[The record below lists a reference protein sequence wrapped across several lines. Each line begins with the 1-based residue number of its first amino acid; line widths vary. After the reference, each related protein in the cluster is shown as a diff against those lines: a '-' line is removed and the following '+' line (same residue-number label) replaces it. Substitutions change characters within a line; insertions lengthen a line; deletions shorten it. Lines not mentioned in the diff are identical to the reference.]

1 MHACAHARDARRPW
15 CSSQPARSLM
25 GGRGARSAVAARAR
39 WQAGVF
45 LGYGPRQVS
54 QVRAAAAAAAAVRL
68 GRPVQQPPHA
78 CHCHG
83 RPGLG
88 WAGLLHSQ
96 TADCFARGG
105 ARRPAIFAGSVFAP
119 LAIRVLSTDEA
130 QQGGVCR
137 LCEQPL
143 EEHARVR
150 ELGELATLGGHA
162 AMPSDRRAPSLCA
175 ERGSDTISPH
185 IPLTK
190 ARMCGG
196 VGRGDLIE
204 HAPRDGRCS
213 LPRSALVMIA

>member
-1 MHACAHARDARRPW
+1 M
-15 CSSQPARSLM
+15 
-25 GGRGARSAVAARAR
+25 
-39 WQAGVF
+39 
-45 LGYGPRQVS
+45 
-54 QVRAAAAAAAAVRL
+54 
-68 GRPVQQPPHA
+68 PVTVTA
-78 CHCHG
+78 D
-83 RPGLG
+83 LG